1 MGSGE
6 KEGEAEAGR
15 GALFIMVLWAFLL
28 VIMWVS
34 IFLIMV
40 SRGLYSGA

>member
-1 MGSGE
+1 MESGE
-6 KEGEAEAGR
+6 KGEVEAGR
-15 GALFIMVLWAFLL
+15 GALFIMLIWAFIL
-28 VIMWVS
+28 VVMWVG

>member
-6 KEGEAEAGR
+6 ESEVEAGR
-15 GALFIMVLWAFLL
+15 GALFIMVLWAFIL
-28 VIMWVS
+28 VVMWVG